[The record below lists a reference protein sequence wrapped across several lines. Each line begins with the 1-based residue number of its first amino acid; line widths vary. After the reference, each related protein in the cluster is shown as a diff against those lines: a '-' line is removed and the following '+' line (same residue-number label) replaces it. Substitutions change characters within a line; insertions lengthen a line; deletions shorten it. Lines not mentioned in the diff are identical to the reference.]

1 MKNIFLKAVFTVFIL
16 CLTNCS
22 DDDAPYSILD
32 DDPIINDD
40 ETPNTRGPEPCE
52 NGFAGPYPCNGI
64 DLVSRITLS
73 DMNASEG
80 NDCWGW
86 TDPETGKEY
95 ALMCTNRNT
104 SFIDI
109 SDAENPVLIGILPTA
124 TVSSSWR
131 DVKVYNNFA
140 FVVSEASS
148 HGMQVFDLTKLRDVS
163 TPPETFSADN
173 NFTGFGSAH
182 NIAINENTGYAY
194 AIGSSSF
201 LGGPYFI
208 NIQNPLD
215 IIDEGGYNEK
225 GYTHDVQIVI
235 YNGPDTDY
243 TGREIFFGSNEDE
256 VVIVDVTDKEN
267 PVLISDI
274 SYSNVNYTHQ
284 GWLDETHTY
293 FFVGDETDEINVGL
307 NTRTLIFDFTDLDA
321 PQLHFEYSGESSA
334 IDHNGYIKGNEFYL
348 ASYTAGLRIV
358 DISDVENENISET
371 AFFDSYPSNNST
383 SFNGAWSVYP
393 FFESGNIL
401 ISDINSG
408 LFIVRKSEN

>member
-1 MKNIFLKAVFTVFIL
+1 MKNIFLRAVFTICIL
-16 CLTNCS
+16 CLINCS
-22 DDDAPYSILD
+22 GDDAPYSNLD

-40 ETPNTRGPEPCE
+40 DETTNTTGPEPCE

-64 DLVSRITLS
+64 NLVSRIRLS
-73 DMNASEG
+73 DMSASEG

-109 SDAENPVLIGILPTA
+109 SDAENPVLIGLLPTA
-124 TVSSSWR
+124 TVSSTWR

-163 TPPETFSADN
+163 NPPETFSADN

-182 NIAINENTGYAY
+182 NVAINENTGYAY

-215 IIDEGGYNEK
+215 LIDEGGYNEK
-225 GYTHDVQIVI
+225 GYTHDAQIVT

-243 TGREIFFGSNEDE
+243 TGREIFFGSNENE
-256 VVIVDVTDKEN
+256 VVIVDVTDKES

-284 GWLDETHTY
+284 GWLDETQTY

-307 NTRTLIFDFTDLDA
+307 NTRTLVFDFTDLDD
-321 PQLHFEYSGESSA
+321 PQLHFEYSGGSSA
-334 IDHNGYIKGNEFYL
+334 IDHNGYVKGNEFYL
-348 ASYTAGLRIV
+348 ANYTAGLRIV

-371 AFFDSYPSNNST
+371 AFFDSFPANNGT

-393 FFESGNIL
+393 YFESGNIL

-408 LFIVRKSEN
+408 LLIVKKSE